1 MNTLVRRRTRRSMN
15 DLGRRVSLRWLA
27 CGTAELALVAGF
39 SGAARADGTPP
50 GRGWGCPSRARVL
63 FRRAPPPQARLPRPR
78 GRASAGWGADLT
90 VNSRGPVR
98 VTPSSTPRW
107 VCSWSV
113 PVAGCSCSGAA
124 ERLPVPTDQVG
135 ATVCRNPR
143 VSARSGRPV
152 EGRPAGCGA
161 LCPLNGGGALC
172 TAAGRRRRRVR
183 SPPARCRGWP
193 RPRERTYVY
202 SRRTT
207 LGGWM
212 DSGTAYRERAAVE
225 PPGTRTVHPFRVRA
239 TLRRPAELQ
248 EHHD

>member
-1 MNTLVRRRTRRSMN
+1 MNTLVRRRTGRSMN

-50 GRGWGCPSRARVL
+50 GRGWGCPSQARVL

-124 ERLPVPTDQVG
+124 ERSPVPTDQVG

-143 VSARSGRPV
+143 VSARSGRAV

-161 LCPLNGGGALC
+161 LCPLNGGGASPSPGAV
-172 TAAGRRRRRVR
+172 AACEVSRVA
-183 SPPARCRGWP
+183 P
-193 RPRERTYVY
+193 PREATYVY

-207 LGGWM
+207 LTGWM
-212 DSGTAYRERAAVE
+212 DSGTAYRERTAVE
-225 PPGTRTVHPFRVRA
+225 PPGTRAVHPFRVRA
-239 TLRRPAELQ
+239 TPRRPAELQ